1 MYAAHV
7 LSRGKNSDAKVF
19 LLQACRSIFTFKIIS
34 FQLIY
39 LDITIFN
46 FMQEWKMFVLRHK

>member
-1 MYAAHV
+1 MCAFHA

-19 LLQACRSIFTFKIIS
+19 LLQACQSIFTFKIIS

-39 LDITIFN
+39 LAVIF
-46 FMQEWKMFVLRHK
+46 FKFIQERKMF